1 MENERCNQYEV
12 NMNVEIF
19 KYGKNNL
26 NIFLTCIYVPNMRR
40 IMTLCSLNVIF

>member
-1 MENERCNQYEV
+1 MENECCNQYEV

-26 NIFLTCIYVPNMRR
+26 NIFLTGIYVPNMRR
-40 IMTLCSLNVIF
+40 IMTVSSLNVIF